1 MKYVYHNTNTEVYVV
16 YIYIHMW
23 KCVYV
28 CVLYIYMD
36 QTHDNS
42 PIRKVRK
49 KIGIVTLKHLQ
60 SLQWCCSDVKIWHP
74 RLTQDR
80 EASVA
85 DRAANEAADRNQN
98 LPGDEDSSVR
108 YMAKSMGKSVEHP
121 QTKWWLMGYAK
132 HGDGCW
138 LNGIQYIIAQ
148 KYIVY
153 IYICDY
159 ICILVYDR
167 LYKLVLY

>member
-1 MKYVYHNTNTEVYVV
+1 MYIIIQTQRCIL

-23 KCVYV
+23 KYV
-28 CVLYIYMD
+28 CVYYIYMD

-49 KIGIVTLKHLQ
+49 KIGIGTLKHLQ

-108 YMAKSMGKSVEHP
+108 YMAKSMGKSMEHP
-121 QTKWWLMGYAK
+121 RTKWRFWTG
-132 HGDGCW
+132 
-138 LNGIQYIIAQ
+138 
-148 KYIVY
+148 
-153 IYICDY
+153 IYICMGIYTY
-159 ICILVYDR
+159 IYMYIRKNLNYCCLSW
-167 LYKLVLY
+167 K